1 MVSLL
6 RRIAIDITPL
16 QRSRDFRRIWTGLL
30 FAGAGYHFTVVASF
44 VQVYELTGS
53 NTAVGIVGL
62 VGLAGIVLGIVLG
75 GTFIDAVDRR
85 TTLMWAQVCGGAGS
99 SVLLFTT
106 LLDEPPIAVVY
117 AAVALIAGSSSID
130 SSARNAI
137 VPRLVGRELLPS
149 ALALNQVVMNA
160 TALLGPAVA
169 GLMIAQFGLVTAY
182 GVDVCSYLAMFAI
195 ISTIRRVP
203 PEPGHLPDTGFT
215 AVVNGFRYLRGR
227 GVLQAAFGADLVA
240 MIFGMPR
247 ALFPVIAVSQ
257 FERGAEVVGLLFAAP
272 AVGAVLGALT
282 GGWVRKVRHQGSAVL
297 WAVAAWGASV
307 AAFGLVGDR
316 LWLAL
321 LLLAVAGAA
330 DVISAIFRGTIIQL
344 SVPDHLRGRL
354 SGINYL
360 VVAGGPRLGDLRAG
374 LVATAFSPT
383 ISVVSGGLL
392 CIAGAGVIGWLVP
405 SFRRYEAIDDHPTDG
420 ADPTGGDARVQS
432 DRRRDEG
439 SSHHGEKPRSA

>member
-16 QRSRDFRRIWTGLL
+16 QRSKDFRRIWTGLL
-30 FAGAGYHFTVVASF
+30 IAGAGFHFTVVASF
-44 VQVYELTGS
+44 VQVFELTGS
-53 NTAVGIVGL
+53 NTAVGFVGL
-62 VGLAGIVLGIVLG
+62 VGLAGIVLGIALG

-99 SVLLFTT
+99 SVLLLTT
-106 LLDEPPIAVVY
+106 LVDEPPIFVVY

-130 SSARNAI
+130 ASARNAI
-137 VPRLVGRELLPS
+137 VPRLVGHDLLPS

-169 GLMIAQFGLVTAY
+169 GLVIANLGLTTAY

-195 ISTIRRVP
+195 IWTIRRVP
-203 PEPGHLPDTGFT
+203 PEPGHLPETGLT
-215 AVVNGFRYLRGR
+215 ALVNGFRYLRGR

-240 MIFGMPR
+240 MIYGMPR

-257 FERGAEVVGLLFAAP
+257 FGRGAEVAGLLFAAP

-282 GGWVRKVRHQGSAVL
+282 GGWVRKVRYQGRAVL

-307 AAFGLVGDR
+307 AAFGLVDR

-321 LLLAVAGAA
+321 LLLSVAGAA
-330 DVISAIFRGTIIQL
+330 DVVSAIFRGTIVQL

-374 LVATAFSPT
+374 VVATAFSPT
-383 ISVVSGGLL
+383 FSVVSGGLL
-392 CIAGAGVIGWLVP
+392 CIAGAAVIGLLVP
-405 SFRRYEAIDDHPTDG
+405 SFRRYEAIEDRPEGPAVGT
-420 ADPTGGDARVQS
+420 AQVQR

-439 SSHHGEKPRSA
+439 SSHHGEKPRST

>member
-16 QRSRDFRRIWTGLL
+16 QRSRDFRRIWIGLL
-30 FAGAGYHFTVVASF
+30 FAGAGFHFTVVASF

-53 NTAVGIVGL
+53 NTAVGFVGL

-85 TTLMWAQVCGGAGS
+85 TTLMWSQVCGGAGS
-99 SVLLFTT
+99 SVLLLTT
-106 LLDEPPIAVVY
+106 LVDEPPIAVVY

-137 VPRLVGRELLPS
+137 VPRLVGHELLPS
-149 ALALNQVVMNA
+149 ALTLNQVVMNA
-160 TALLGPAVA
+160 TALVGPALA
-169 GLMIAQFGLVTAY
+169 GLAIAHLGLVAAY
-182 GVDVCSYLAMFAI
+182 GVDVFSYVAMFVV

-203 PEPGHLPDTGFT
+203 PEPGHLPDTGLT
-215 AVVNGFRYLRGR
+215 ALANGFRYLRGR

-240 MIFGMPR
+240 MIYGMPR

-257 FERGAEVVGLLFAAP
+257 FGRGAEVAGLLFAAP
-272 AVGAVLGALT
+272 AIGAVLGALT
-282 GGWVRKVRHQGSAVL
+282 GGWVRKVRYQGRAVL

-330 DVISAIFRGTIIQL
+330 DVVSAIFRGTIIQL
-344 SVPDHLRGRL
+344 SVPDHMRGRL
-354 SGINYL
+354 SGINDL
-360 VVAGGPRLGDLRAG
+360 VVAGGTRLGDLRAG
-374 LVATAFSPT
+374 VVASVFSPT
-383 ISVVSGGLL
+383 FSVVSGGLL
-392 CIAGAGVIGWLVP
+392 CILGASVIGALVP
-405 SFRRYEAIDDHPTDG
+405 SFRRYEAIRDQPERT
-420 ADPTGGDARVQS
+420 AGGSAPDQR
-432 DRRRDEG
+432 DRRRDDG
-439 SSHHGEKPRSA
+439 SSHQGEKPRSA